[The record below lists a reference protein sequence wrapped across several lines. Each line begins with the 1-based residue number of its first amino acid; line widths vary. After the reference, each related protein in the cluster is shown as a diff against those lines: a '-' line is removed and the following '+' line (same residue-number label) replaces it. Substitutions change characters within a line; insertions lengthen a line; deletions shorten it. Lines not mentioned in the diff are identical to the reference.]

1 MPRETQRQIGDLKW
15 WQLLFFGDKLEIKM
29 NSRVEDLIFLKYGLK
44 LRHRKA
50 K

>member
-29 NSRVEDLIFLKYGLK
+29 NSRVEDLIFLKIWIETKTQEG
-44 LRHRKA
+44 
-50 K
+50 